1 MNMQSL
7 EDLKRLNAGQDETP
21 PEAEDDE
28 LSMEEEAAADT
39 GLEAQPDGGDD
50 LSPENGEGESEAGWS
65 VMNRHHKAVTDRLQA
80 SRLPSM

>member
-50 LSPENGEGESEAGWS
+50 LSRKMGRGSPRPGWS